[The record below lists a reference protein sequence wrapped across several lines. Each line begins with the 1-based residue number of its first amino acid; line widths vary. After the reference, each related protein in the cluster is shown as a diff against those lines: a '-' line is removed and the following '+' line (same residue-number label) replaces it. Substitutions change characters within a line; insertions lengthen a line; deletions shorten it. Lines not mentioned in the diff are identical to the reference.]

1 MAWCAHS
8 TRRSTKGAFGVMK
21 KKLGV
26 ATVPET
32 LFVKGKDV
40 DQDYEAHVLPIGL
53 IHMHA
58 WRREKMCVRLNQRE

>member
-1 MAWCAHS
+1 MARCAH
-8 TRRSTKGAFGVMK
+8 RARHFTKGAFGVMK
-21 KKLGV
+21 KKMGV

-40 DQDYEAHVLPIGL
+40 DQDYEVRVLPIGL

-58 WRREKMCVRLNQRE
+58 WCSEKMCACLDQRE

>member
-1 MAWCAHS
+1 M
-8 TRRSTKGAFGVMK
+8 MK
-21 KKLGV
+21 KKEKKLGV

-40 DQDYEAHVLPIGL
+40 AQDYEVRVLLIGL

-58 WRREKMCVRLNQRE
+58 WCSEKMCACLDQRE

>member
-1 MAWCAHS
+1 M
-8 TRRSTKGAFGVMK
+8 KGAFGVMK
-21 KKLGV
+21 KIKFGV

-40 DQDYEAHVLPIGL
+40 DQDYEVSVLLIGL

-58 WRREKMCVRLNQRE
+58 WRSEKMCARLDQHE

>member
-1 MAWCAHS
+1 M
-8 TRRSTKGAFGVMK
+8 MK